1 MYRLRAS
8 NTGALVLIAILLGT
22 PRIAAAGQVSGTS
35 GQTTTTP
42 ATASQA
48 AQPATGSPEQNITT
62 QMAAGESDNDAPK
75 RQLVKWN
82 EYQGPK
88 FSIRVGGGFL
98 VDYVTYRQDQNSQD
112 QFALTPDGK
121 LRDMRVLLS
130 GRLGFKRKTTWS
142 TGIMYDAA
150 NDEWVMRQTGIM
162 VAIPE
167 IWGDL
172 FVGRTKEGVSLNK
185 VMIGYGGW
193 TNERAPTNDALIPIL
208 ADGVKWLGYLPKQ
221 KLLWNLGFYVD
232 ALSENQS
239 FSKYDAEVAGRF
251 VFLPVLSTDGGTLVH
266 LGVSA
271 RYGDV
276 NKDQLSLKARPGAW
290 AAPFFID
297 TGTFAA
303 NDTTLVGVEAYYRP
317 GSVTMGSEYYWMR
330 ADAAASGNPMFH
342 GGEAFITWIFTGE
355 VRGYNTRGGYFNQV
369 SPKNPVR
376 AGGIGA
382 FEIVGHYSYS
392 DFDAGTIKGGKYW
405 RITPMLNW
413 YFSDNARLE
422 FTYGYGSLNRFNLVG
437 KTHFLQI
444 RLQLQL

>member
-1 MYRLRAS
+1 MPLLKAR
-8 NTGALVLIAILLGT
+8 NTGALLIATVLLGL
-22 PRIAAAGQVSGTS
+22 PHQAAAGQTGGST
-35 GQTTTTP
+35 GQTATNP
-42 ATASQA
+42 ATTA
-48 AQPATGSPEQNITT
+48 EQTSSTAPTLTT
-62 QMAAGESDNDAPK
+62 QMEAGEAYAQGPR

-82 EYQGPK
+82 EYQGPN

-98 VDYVTYRQDQNSQD
+98 VDYVTYRQDEGSQQ

-121 LRDMRVLLS
+121 LRDLRILLS

-142 TGIMYDAA
+142 AGIMYDGA

-167 IWGDL
+167 IWGDI

-208 ADGVKWLGYLPKQ
+208 ADGIKWLGYLPEQ
-221 KLLWNLGFYVD
+221 RLIWNLGFYVD
-232 ALSENQS
+232 ALSESQS
-239 FSKYDAEVAGRF
+239 FSKYDAELAGRF
-251 VFLPVLSTDGGTLVH
+251 VFLPILSKDGGTLIH

-303 NDTTLVGVEAYYRP
+303 NDTMLLGAEAYYRP
-317 GSVTMGSEYYWMR
+317 GSITMGSEYYWMR
-330 ADAAASGNPMFH
+330 ADAPASGNPTFH
-342 GGEAFITWIFTGE
+342 GGEAFITWILTGE
-355 VRGYNTRGGYFNQV
+355 VRGYNTRGGYFNQI
-369 SPKNPVR
+369 SPINPVR

-392 DFDAGTIKGGKYW
+392 DFDAGTLKGGKYW

-422 FTYGYGSLNRFNLVG
+422 LTYGYGSLNRFNVTG